1 MDEAELGEIR
11 KRKLEEMQNARQQ
24 EEQIKATLRVILD
37 EAAYDRM
44 MNVKVANPSLYMSA
58 VQGCAALYQRLGRKL
73 GNKEV
78 LLILRRLKGEEEETK
93 ITFERK

>member
-1 MDEAELGEIR
+1 VNEEELGEIR
-11 KRKLEEMQNARQQ
+11 KKKLEEMQNARQQ
-24 EEQIKATLRVILD
+24 DEQIKATLRVVLD
-37 EAAYDRM
+37 DAAYDRM
-44 MNVKVANPSLYMSA
+44 MNVKIANPSLYMSA
-58 VQGCAALYQRLGRKL
+58 VQGCVALYQRLGRKI